1 MISAVIAD
9 ISQNLVYISPISV
22 FVNNEVDDTT
32 PPVAVIS
39 YPLSG
44 QIVSGTVTFTVLAQ
58 DDYGVDGVEFYIDG
72 ESVGSDS
79 SDPYDFEWD
88 TTPLEND
95 SQHTLSAEVT
105 DESGNYTLVQPI
117 LVTVSN

>member
-1 MISAVIAD
+1 M
-9 ISQNLVYISPISV
+9 
-22 FVNNEVDDTT
+22 NNDVDDTT

-44 QIVSGTVTFTVLAQ
+44 QTVSGTVMFTVLAE
-58 DDYGVDGVEFYIDG
+58 DNYGVDDVEFYIDG
-72 ESVGSDS
+72 ESVGTDS
-79 SDPYDFEWD
+79 SDPYDYEWD
-88 TTPLEND
+88 TTPLENG
-95 SQHTLSAEVT
+95 SQHTLSAAVT